1 MNLKE
6 RQWIIGGVF
15 LLIAVIFIG
24 RLAQL
29 QLLSSN
35 LQDYAARL
43 TQEREILAPARG
55 LIFDRTGELFL
66 DNKAGYDILFTPRQ
80 CRIAGGMDTLALAQ
94 LIGLTPNEIQ
104 KAIRKAEAYATYR
117 PSTIR
122 KQMPASEYAAVAG
135 ELWRFAGIQSRR
147 RSIRTNESGLASHL
161 LGEYREVDR
170 DDIQSN
176 KGYSLG
182 DYKGKSGLELQWE
195 EELRGRA
202 KTELRERTKGKN

>member
-1 MNLKE
+1 MVLDPNVGRSARPQLMVVLTGSRAVEPDVHGVGESADLIFARLIPFCRSPSVGASKKKKAMNLKE

-15 LLIAVIFIG
+15 LLIAIIFIG

-104 KAIRKAEAYATYR
+104 KAIRKAEAYATD
-117 PSTIR
+117 
-122 KQMPASEYAAVAG
+122 A
-135 ELWRFAGIQSRR
+135 RF
-147 RSIRTNESGLASHL
+147 
-161 LGEYREVDR
+161 
-170 DDIQSN
+170 
-176 KGYSLG
+176 
-182 DYKGKSGLELQWE
+182 
-195 EELRGRA
+195 
-202 KTELRERTKGKN
+202 